1 MSEIGLGERTAAGHK
16 VNITA
21 RSAVE
26 ITEVTG
32 VVAFDEEEIILE
44 TGAGKMQIAGEGMR
58 ITVLSLETGVVSAV
72 GKINGIAYLNEG
84 AGKRS
89 GLFSRRG

>member
-1 MSEIGLGERTAAGHK
+1 MSDNGSCERTAAGHK
-16 VNITA
+16 VILTS

-32 VVAFDEEEIILE
+32 VVCFDEEEIVLE

-72 GKINGIAYLNEG
+72 GKINGISYLNESS
-84 AGKRS
+84 GKRS
-89 GLFSRRG
+89 GLIGRRG

>member
-1 MSEIGLGERTAAGHK
+1 MSDKGFEEKTATGQK
-16 VNITA
+16 VTITS

-44 TGAGKMQIAGEGMR
+44 TGAGKMHIAGEGMR
-58 ITVLSLETGVVSAV
+58 ITVLSLETGMVSAV
-72 GKINGIAYLNEG
+72 GKINGIAYLNENT
-84 AGKRS
+84 GKRS
-89 GLFSRRG
+89 GLFNRRG

>member
-1 MSEIGLGERTAAGHK
+1 MSEIGSGERTAAGHK

-72 GKINGIAYLNEG
+72 GKINGIAYLNES

>member
-1 MSEIGLGERTAAGHK
+1 MSDNGSGERTAAGHK
-16 VNITA
+16 VILTS

-32 VVAFDEEEIILE
+32 VVCFDEEEIVLE

-72 GKINGIAYLNEG
+72 GKIDGITYLNESS
-84 AGKRS
+84 GKRS
-89 GLFSRRG
+89 GLFGRRG